1 MQSILAAMQ
10 SLNAEI
16 PRHGEHSNEY
26 SHCRNVWLSPVS
38 VGMQSDVRRRRIKGK
53 QLLLILNS
61 GNRIEDVIE
70 EHKHAI
76 DSEMLEMLEARIEA
90 AR

>member
-1 MQSILAAMQ
+1 
-10 SLNAEI
+10 
-16 PRHGEHSNEY
+16 
-26 SHCRNVWLSPVS
+26 
-38 VGMQSDVRRRRIKGK
+38 MQSDVRRRRIKGK

-61 GNRIEDVIE
+61 GNSIEDVIE

-76 DSEMLEMLEARIEA
+76 DLEMLEMLEARIEE

>member
-1 MQSILAAMQ
+1 MLGSDLVEWKLQ
-10 SLNAEI
+10 N
-16 PRHGEHSNEY
+16 
-26 SHCRNVWLSPVS
+26 
-38 VGMQSDVRRRRIKGK
+38 DVRRKRVKGK

-61 GNRIEDVIE
+61 GNRIEDVID

-76 DSEMLEMLEARIEA
+76 DPEMLEMLEARIEA